1 MKQQTTMD
9 DGLIGLP
16 LPLDQPEPAADCQVC
31 AALAR
36 QRAKAEASGDWSKVS
51 DCNIEI
57 RGHRSPHRRRR
68 SS

>member
-1 MKQQTTMD
+1 MTTTMD
-9 DGLIGLP
+9 DPADLP
-16 LPLDQPEPAADCQVC
+16 LPLDRPEPSPRCGVC

-36 QRAKAEASGDWSKVS
+36 QRAEAEAEGDYSKVS

-57 RGHRSPHRRRR
+57 REHRSPHRRRR